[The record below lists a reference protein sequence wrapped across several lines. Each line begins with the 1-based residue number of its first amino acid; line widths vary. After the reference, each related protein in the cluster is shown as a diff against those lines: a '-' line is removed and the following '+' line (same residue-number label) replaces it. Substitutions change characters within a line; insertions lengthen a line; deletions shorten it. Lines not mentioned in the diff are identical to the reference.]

1 MLDLDERYGEGWCV
15 TLARR
20 PLTETLAI
28 MGVEPGRQGAVD
40 ALDGE
45 GDEAEPP
52 ARLTGRALPGAW
64 SLVVETSGMTGW
76 VGTRNEVLVALS
88 AGGGAACSL
97 TAGLG
102 QDEVLYA
109 EDGRMLIWF
118 EPVTASLAGEGADR
132 FRGPLERAGFR
143 PDPDGRLDAALEP
156 LPGSQLLV
164 IAVEIV
170 TGLRL
175 TAEAFDGPWRGGV
188 SAL

>member
-1 MLDLDERYGEGWCV
+1 MVDLDDRYGEGWCV

-20 PLTETLAI
+20 PVTETLAL
-28 MGVEPGRQGAVD
+28 MGVEPGRQGDVD

-45 GDEAEPP
+45 GTEAGPP
-52 ARLTGRALPGAW
+52 ARLTARALPGGW

-76 VGTRNEVLVALS
+76 VGTRSEVLEALS
-88 AGGGAACSL
+88 ADGGATCSL
-97 TAGLG
+97 TANLG

-132 FRGPLERAGFR
+132 FRGPLERAGFM
-143 PDPDGRLDAALEP
+143 PDADGRLDAALEP
-156 LPGSQLLV
+156 LPGSQLLM
-164 IAVEIV
+164 IAVEV
-170 TGLRL
+170 VAGLRL

-188 SAL
+188 SEL